1 MVSVNYIL
9 VMKKAEE
16 IVTHRIEH
24 ALTFRKFGT
33 EVHSCCL
40 CPRRKYLKRAPNF
53 FPGSL
58 PRRSSKRD
66 TTTAEAEAEKDG
78 GDRGG
83 EKTEERDENLRV
95 GKSAANDLD
104 DVRRDSLLSVSHE
117 VYDVSETGLVP
128 DLRYSG
134 EYLLDDYF

>member
-1 MVSVNYIL
+1 M
-9 VMKKAEE
+9 
-16 IVTHRIEH
+16 
-24 ALTFRKFGT
+24 
-33 EVHSCCL
+33 
-40 CPRRKYLKRAPNF
+40 
-53 FPGSL
+53 
-58 PRRSSKRD
+58 
-66 TTTAEAEAEKDG
+66 
-78 GDRGG
+78 
-83 EKTEERDENLRV
+83 RV